1 MPEPGPVPVPGHPP
15 AAGELSGAA
24 RASAAARPD
33 NAADAGDDEG
43 ADAVRSALG
52 RARAAAR
59 AKGLTAG
66 RRPTPGHRRVA
77 GAPRSG
83 SGPDGRDPQWFSA
96 SISRLVTERG
106 WQTPVAV
113 GGVIGRWDQVVG
125 AQVAAHCVP
134 ESFDESV
141 LVVRTDSTAWA
152 TQMRMLAPTVLRRLT
167 EELGAGVVTR
177 LEVRGPSGP
186 SWRRGPRS
194 ASGGRGPRDTYG

>member
-1 MPEPGPVPVPGHPP
+1 VPEGTSEGTSDGTDPP
-15 AAGELSGAA
+15 A
-24 RASAAARPD
+24 
-33 NAADAGDDEG
+33 DDEG

-52 RARAAAR
+52 RARAAAK
-59 AKGLTAG
+59 AKGLVAG
-66 RRPTPGHRRVA
+66 RRTSAPRRRVA
-77 GAPRSG
+77 GTPRSG
-83 SGPDGRDPQWFSA
+83 SGPDGRDPQRFAA

-125 AQVAAHCVP
+125 AEVAAHCVP

-167 EELGAGVVTR
+167 EELGSGVVQR
-177 LEVRGPSGP
+177 LVVRGPSGP

>member
-1 MPEPGPVPVPGHPP
+1 MAEAGDVPAEPTGRPAPGGADVPGAGSTD
-15 AAGELSGAA
+15 AAVA
-24 RASAAARPD
+24 
-33 NAADAGDDEG
+33 DDEG

-52 RARAAAR
+52 RARAAAK
-59 AKGLTAG
+59 AKGLMAG
-66 RRPTPGHRRVA
+66 RRPPRGRRRVA
-77 GAPRSG
+77 GAPRTG
-83 SGPDGRDPQWFSA
+83 TGPDGRDPQRFSS

-125 AQVAAHCVP
+125 AEVAAHCVP
-134 ESFDESV
+134 ETFDESV

-152 TQMRMLAPTVLRRLT
+152 TQMRMLAPTVLRRLS
-167 EELGAGVVTR
+167 EELGAGVVAR

-194 ASGGRGPRDTYG
+194 AAGGRGPRDTYG